1 MQIAIC
7 SFMTT
12 SQCGVNGL
20 TSRESCS
27 FVAMCEFHSKEC
39 NKGMNVIISPT
50 VQLKR
55 CIEGQ
60 ILFLDC
66 MQINFLQME

>member
-1 MQIAIC
+1 
-7 SFMTT
+7 MTM
-12 SQCGVNGL
+12 
-20 TSRESCS
+20 REL
-27 FVAMCEFHSKEC
+27 HSKES

-60 ILFLDC
+60 IVFLDC
-66 MQINFLQME
+66 MYVNFLQMK

>member
-1 MQIAIC
+1 M
-7 SFMTT
+7 
-12 SQCGVNGL
+12 
-20 TSRESCS
+20 
-27 FVAMCEFHSKEC
+27 AMCELHGKESDE
-39 NKGMNVIISPT
+39 GMNVIISPT

-66 MQINFLQME
+66 MQINFLQMD

>member
-1 MQIAIC
+1 MAV
-7 SFMTT
+7 
-12 SQCGVNGL
+12 SQHGVNGL

-27 FVAMCEFHSKEC
+27 FMAMCELHSKES

-60 ILFLDC
+60 IFFLDC
-66 MQINFLQME
+66 MQVNFLKMG